1 VEIIADGR
9 HLPDSLLKLIY
20 KIKGVDKISLITDA
34 TRGCSLPE
42 GTKTFIG
49 PKEDAE
55 PIIIENGVAFI
66 EDRTSFAGSTAT
78 FDRLYKVMSKI
89 VDGDMVALS
98 KMAST
103 NPAKILGL
111 GDRGVIEKGKIAD
124 LLIVDDKFE
133 IEKIIYKGNIV
144 R

>member
-1 VEIIADGR
+1 M
-9 HLPDSLLKLIY
+9 
-20 KIKGVDKISLITDA
+20 
-34 TRGCSLPE
+34 
-42 GTKTFIG
+42 
-49 PKEDAE
+49 
-55 PIIIENGVAFI
+55 IIENGVAFT

-124 LLIVDDKFE
+124 LLIVDDKLE

-144 R
+144 K